1 MKNIEVG
8 FEYGALCD
16 NLEKQAN
23 EQGFTF
29 GDKKDF
35 VEDLRHSYNMGVFHF
50 LTNGQADSALKKV
63 HKKVVSLLK
72 PLKDNQ

>member
-1 MKNIEVG
+1 MQVC
-8 FEYGALCD
+8 FRYGVICD

-50 LTNGQADSALKKV
+50 LTDKQAEIALKKV
-63 HKKVVSLLK
+63 HAKVIKYLK
-72 PLKDNQ
+72 PLSSEV